1 MMFTGPG
8 RSANCWS
15 KPAKRHHL
23 FKIPDWLKKTN
34 VLLKPPATWSQCRHH
49 TPLSME
55 NGESKSER
63 LSIAT
68 LDTSRCWFPGLWN
81 SSRFNYFTWS
91 PTKLDWNL
99 TLIKSLKHRTVPQ
112 LSHPYHHVTYF
123 TVIII
128 RYVCTFD
135 SFKKLLAASTSKTN
149 SKSTSLQHQRM
160 HQHLIKYVSESA
172 RVKSFKLKQS
182 LQWVSCWHDMVRP
195 GSNSKD

>member
-1 MMFTGPG
+1 MKIKKWRFVCVCLMMFTGPG

-34 VLLKPPATWSQCRHH
+34 VLLKPSATWSQCRHH

-99 TLIKSLKHRTVPQ
+99 TLIKSLKHSSVPQ
-112 LSHPYHHVTYF
+112 LSHRYPHVTYLGAVHKWRHHF
-123 TVIII
+123 WGVSRPLLPIVIMS
-128 RYVCTFD
+128 
-135 SFKKLLAASTSKTN
+135 SFGYPPCKRKWWEESICHKTAYPGRWWIFFQL
-149 SKSTSLQHQRM
+149 SC
-160 HQHLIKYVSESA
+160 
-172 RVKSFKLKQS
+172 SFYA
-182 LQWVSCWHDMVRP
+182 
-195 GSNSKD
+195 